1 MLYNAHNLGGGECSC
16 IHCKTKDK
24 KKRGGKGEKKKKQ
37 KQEKPVSVTMINNI
51 TFQNECHNEDEADL
65 LI

>member
-1 MLYNAHNLGGGECSC
+1 MYPLQNKGQNKKEGKGG
-16 IHCKTKDK
+16 K
-24 KKRGGKGEKKKKQ
+24 KKGKKKKTE
-37 KQEKPVSVTMINNI
+37 QEKPVSVTMINNI